1 MEKIM
6 EKLALPQEAVF
17 GVRVIPAPEVMRIIS
32 HEDPTGSDAGTD
44 YYLPKNKYMVV
55 AEHGWRGSHTKI
67 YNFVSNRYKPLDYSY
82 INNSVN
88 DVLLR
93 TLNQNILN
101 NMIVKDYIASDKSRM
116 KRRII
121 FPTMTIEPQVND
133 IVRYGLEWST
143 SLNSTWAFNNMAL
156 ADRLWCLNG
165 CTTPD
170 FHYHSYQKHTTNI
183 SLDKEAS
190 KMSNAIDSFYNSE
203 SKYKTWS
210 RHKVV
215 DESALQVFKDLASYK
230 TNAMEETYSKKLV
243 SELVLD
249 WGVNK
254 RSLGSTLWNL
264 YNVLTAWAS
273 HPKSKGDVHNI
284 MRNRNTKVS
293 NTLTSDIWR
302 ELEDNAKVTY

>member
-1 MEKIM
+1 MEKIIA
-6 EKLALPQEAVF
+6 KLALPQEAIFKVQ
-17 GVRVIPAPEVMRIIS
+17 VKPAPKEIRIG
-32 HEDPTGSDAGTD
+32 DKNYGVAA
-44 YYLPKNKYMVV
+44 NKYMVV
-55 AEHGWRGSHTKI
+55 DEENSYI
-67 YNFVSNRYKPLDYSY
+67 FNQSVSSRYKPLDYTV
-82 INNSVN
+82 INNSIN
-88 DVLLR
+88 EVLLR
-93 TLNQNILN
+93 TLNQNVLN
-101 NMIVKDYIASDKSRM
+101 NMIVKDYIALDKSQI

-121 FPTMTIEPQVND
+121 FPTMTIEPEIND
-133 IVRYGLEWST
+133 IIRYGLEWST

-165 CTTPD
+165 CTTPE
-170 FHYHSYQKHTTNI
+170 FHYKSYQKHTTNI
-183 SLDKEAS
+183 NLDKEAS

-243 SELVLD
+243 NALVYD

-284 MRNRNTKVS
+284 MRTRNTKVS

-302 ELEDNAKVTY
+302 ELEDNAKITY